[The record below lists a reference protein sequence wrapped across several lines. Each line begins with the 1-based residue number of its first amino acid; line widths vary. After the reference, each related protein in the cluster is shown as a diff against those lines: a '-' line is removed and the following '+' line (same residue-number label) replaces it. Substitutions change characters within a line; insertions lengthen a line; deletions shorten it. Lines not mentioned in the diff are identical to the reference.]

1 MAHPKDEVTLVLVK
15 PDGVVRGL
23 VGEIIRRFEQRGLK
37 IVALKLLRPTREHA
51 AKHYSGSEE
60 WLNGMG
66 GKTLESLKE
75 AGQDALSLMGTEDP
89 LEIGKTIQEWN
100 TDYLSSGPIVAM
112 AIQGVRA
119 ISSVRKI
126 VGATLPALAAP
137 GTIRG
142 DFSIDHS
149 LAANTD
155 RRSLRNLVH
164 ASGDP
169 TEAAHEISHWFTSQE
184 IINYERCDD
193 KAMF

>member
-1 MAHPKDEVTLVLVK
+1 MVHPRDEVTVVLVK

-23 VGEIIRRFEQRGLK
+23 AGEIIRRFEQRGLK
-37 IVALKLLRPTREHA
+37 VVALKLLRPSREQA
-51 AKHYSGSEE
+51 SKHYSGSEE
-60 WLNGMG
+60 WLTGMG
-66 GKTLESLKE
+66 RKTLESLKE
-75 AGQDALSLMGTEDP
+75 AGQDVVSLMGTADP
-89 LEIGKTIQEWN
+89 LEIGKIIQEWN

-112 AIQGVRA
+112 AVQGVRA
-119 ISSVRKI
+119 IANVRKI
-126 VGATLPALAAP
+126 VGSTLPALAAP

-149 LAANTD
+149 VAANTD

-169 TEAAHEISHWFTSQE
+169 TEAAHEIAHWFTSQE
-184 IINYERCDD
+184 IIAYERCDD